1 MSYEIVECGVARWT
15 SLWGDPLVTGLVVM
29 ALFLVAAALC
39 AATAVR
45 AEGREKVFW
54 ALAAFAALIFAIN
67 VHLELHLLPKSVGH
81 CMAKAQ
87 GWYRQRGSVRAVL
100 VLAAAVMLL
109 ALILTTC
116 WVFWRQLIANLTV
129 TLGFALTGGV
139 QSAKGFGPKGVEKLY
154 DIPVG
159 PFRLPDLPDM
169 VGATLVIIGCVL
181 ALRRIRPAQ
190 SS

>member
-1 MSYEIVECGVARWT
+1 
-15 SLWGDPLVTGLVVM
+15 
-29 ALFLVAAALC
+29 
-39 AATAVR
+39 
-45 AEGREKVFW
+45 
-54 ALAAFAALIFAIN
+54 
-67 VHLELHLLPKSVGH
+67 
-81 CMAKAQ
+81 MAKAQ

-159 PFRLPDLPDM
+159 RFRLPDLPDM